1 MASKAAI
8 QFSLC
13 ASKQKSCAA
22 QSQNTSALRVSTK
35 KNVVVQK
42 AANLS
47 SGNFFGGANALA
59 QSSGALRAERLQNL
73 VVRAADDRGG
83 GGRGRRNQEEEKE
96 FEERVVQVRRVTK
109 VVKGGKQLSFRAVV
123 IIGDYK
129 GRVGVGCAKAK
140 EVITAVQKAVTDAKK
155 SLVTVKLS
163 TKACTLTHR
172 VQSTS
177 GGATVMLRP
186 AAEGTGVIAGGSVR
200 VVLELAGVKNAFG
213 KQLGSPNALNNARA
227 TAKGLEEQFQFTQ
240 VAKDRELTVE
250 ELFA

>member
-1 MASKAAI
+1 MASKAAV

-13 ASKQKSCAA
+13 TGKQSACAKQSKSTAF
-22 QSQNTSALRVSTK
+22 RVSAK
-35 KNVVVQK
+35 KNVAVQR
-42 AANLS
+42 AASLS
-47 SGNFFGGANALA
+47 SGNFFSGANALA
-59 QSSGALRAERLQNL
+59 QSSGAPRAERMQNF
-73 VVRAADDRGG
+73 VVKAADGR
-83 GGRGRRNQEEEKE
+83 RGRRQEEEKE

-140 EVITAVQKAVTDAKK
+140 EVITAVQKAVTDAQKE
-155 SLVTVKLS
+155 LITVKLA
-163 TKACTLTHR
+163 TKASTLTHR

-227 TAKGLEEQFQFTQ
+227 TAYGLQSMRQFQD
-240 VAKDRELTVE
+240 VAKDRDLTVE
-250 ELFA
+250 ELFS

>member
-1 MASKAAI
+1 MASKAAV

-13 ASKQKSCAA
+13 TGKQNACAKQSKSTAF
-22 QSQNTSALRVSTK
+22 RVSAK
-35 KNVVVQK
+35 KNVAVQR
-42 AANLS
+42 AASLS
-47 SGNFFGGANALA
+47 SGNFFSGANALA
-59 QSSGALRAERLQNL
+59 QSSGAPRAERMQNF
-73 VVRAADDRGG
+73 VVKAAEGR
-83 GGRGRRNQEEEKE
+83 RGRRGQEEEKE

-140 EVITAVQKAVTDAKK
+140 EVITAVQKAVTDAQKE
-155 SLVTVKLS
+155 LVTVKLA
-163 TKACTLTHR
+163 TKASTLTHR

-227 TAKGLEEQFQFTQ
+227 TAYGLQSMRQFQD
-240 VAKDRELTVE
+240 VAKDRDLTVE
-250 ELFA
+250 ELFS